1 MSDINTLKPGKRY
14 KFVSNE
20 KLVNCLIYNEDL
32 LDPTIPAFPF
42 SSLCHDDIVVLL
54 EKASHC
60 SGENALKV
68 LTTCGV
74 IGWVLCGSAL
84 KEV

>member
-14 KFVSNE
+14 KLVSNG
-20 KLVNCLIYNEDL
+20 KLVNRLIYDEDL
-32 LDPTIPAFPF
+32 LDPAIPAFPI

>member
-1 MSDINTLKPGKRY
+1 MTDISTLEPGKRY
-14 KFVSNE
+14 KLVSNE

-32 LDPTIPAFPF
+32 LDPTTPAFPF

-54 EKASHC
+54 EKASRC

-68 LTTCGV
+68 LTNCGV